1 VNDDDDGCDVL
12 PLGAYTGREA
22 DDTPCAPIGVDR
34 EAGAED
40 GLTRFVASTSRED
53 RHGTVIDQSSWR
65 LANFRR
71 NPVILLNHN
80 RDAMPVGRAETTKI
94 ADHGTPTARLE
105 LAVRWDA
112 EDPAGALVAGKFAR
126 GFMTSGSVSFRPGK
140 ATDRAKLPEDHPAF
154 RKPREDDS
162 PWWPSLFYER
172 SELLEFSAVTVPSN
186 VDAQA
191 IRSWGARQLAEIRT
205 DAATVEDPDER
216 IRRIATEIVDARG
229 LDLVM
234 RALRTGSIELRAVLA
249 DLVFGRKAPVEP
261 PSNRQFS
268 DWWNQEKP

>member
-1 VNDDDDGCDVL
+1 MNDDDGCDVL
-12 PLGAYTGREA
+12 PLGAFTGREA

-34 EAGAED
+34 EAGTDD

-71 NPVILLNHN
+71 NPVILLNHD
-80 RDAMPVGRAETTKI
+80 RDTLPVGRAESVKI
-94 ADHGTPTARLE
+94 ADHGTPAARLE

-112 EDPAGALVAGKFAR
+112 EDPAGAMVAGKFAR

-140 ATDRAKLPEDHPAF
+140 ATDRSKLPEDHPAH

-172 SELLEFSAVTVPSN
+172 NELLEFSAVTIPSN

-191 IRSWGARQLAEIRT
+191 IRSWGARQLTDIRATAAE
-205 DAATVEDPDER
+205 ATEDPDER
-216 IRRIATEIVDARG
+216 IRRVATEIVDARG

-234 RALRTGSIELRAVLA
+234 RALRSGGVEIRALLA
-249 DLVFGRKAPVEP
+249 DLVFGSRPAPKPDGFP
-261 PSNRQFS
+261 PNFFTQK
-268 DWWNQEKP
+268 EG